1 MSDQEYT
8 PETLRALFTDLDWNA
23 ESQYA
28 VRWLAAR
35 VLPHADAWRKQLEA
49 AKAREEAE
57 DKDTGLRYAEALAR
71 RLYRIV
77 KHPDNAGVGKISLH
91 YQEPDGSIGVVLVL
105 APDKGNA
112 AIIEA
117 IEAIYDKQDEAAS
130 EAARSSHD

>member
-49 AKAREEAE
+49 AKAREEAGNLMAE
-57 DKDTGLRYAEALAR
+57 CLRSMDGVDTQGPILAATIHFLLRDDVRAAVDKW
-71 RLYRIV
+71 
-77 KHPDNAGVGKISLH
+77 
-91 YQEPDGSIGVVLVL
+91 Q
-105 APDKGNA
+105 
-112 AIIEA
+112 
-117 IEAIYDKQDEAAS
+117 AAS
-130 EAARSSHD
+130 EPPGTARQSLGEEGT